1 MSQIDL
7 YFRSCDDS
15 LPALIEV
22 AFRRS
27 FDSPVLRTVR
37 GKFCYIVPAG
47 GSFQWTRAVK
57 ALTVLL
63 LRTAIHGNSAII
75 RGETGS
81 LAASL
86 DYALSKEPTWL
97 SEMFGADS
105 QGRAF
110 ARRLFYRTN
119 PERKRSGPVIINVNP
134 AIVAAPQIQ
143 IYVDGKKMTP
153 STNLE
158 TILKQFESVEKMGEK
173 GEPGIREQEN
183 SSLDG
188 ETADPV
194 IVGIADLLERTSSSR
209 NLSLKVT
216 DDGLVTSFASL
227 AEADTVL
234 PALMD
239 MCTSESKGSTMY
251 WYLHHAWWPL
261 ISPLYCFRHTETSKS
276 VHTNVSY
283 VSPASGATDRYVSN
297 FYANSGIP
305 SRLGSSAFLEHDTW
319 LFNDYIIEQVF
330 PTDLRKEIDIFL
342 SQTQKLEAFNPVS
355 FIRNFLEAE
364 ARIELRVRR
373 MSDPKQLRA
382 SFEDAMR
389 W

>member
-1 MSQIDL
+1 MTQIDL
-7 YFRSCDDS
+7 YFRSCEES
-15 LPALIEV
+15 LPALVEV

-27 FDSPVLRTVR
+27 IDSPVLRTVR

-63 LRTAIHGNSAII
+63 LRTAIQGNSAII
-75 RGETGS
+75 QGETGS

-134 AIVAAPQIQ
+134 SIVTAPKIQ
-143 IYVDGKKMTP
+143 IYVDGTKMQP

-158 TILKQFESVEKMGEK
+158 TILRRFESAEKMEVK
-173 GEPGIREQEN
+173 GEPGIRETEN
-183 SSLDG
+183 SSFDG
-188 ETADPV
+188 ETGDRV
-194 IVGIADLLERTSSSR
+194 IMGIAELLERTSASR
-209 NLSLKVT
+209 SLSLKFT
-216 DDGLVTSFASL
+216 DRGLVTSFASL

-276 VHTNVSY
+276 LHSNVGY

-305 SRLGSSAFLEHDTW
+305 SRLGASAFLEHDTW
-319 LFNDYIIEQVF
+319 LFNDYVIEQVF
-330 PTDLRKEIDIFL
+330 PTELRKEIDLFL
-342 SQTQKLEAFNPVS
+342 GQTQKLEAFNPVS

-373 MSDPKQLRA
+373 MSDPTQLRA
-382 SFEDAMR
+382 SFEHAMR

>member
-1 MSQIDL
+1 MTQIDL
-7 YFRSCDDS
+7 YFRSCADS
-15 LPALIEV
+15 QPALVEV

-27 FDSPVLRTVR
+27 NETPVLRTVR

-63 LRTAIHGNSAII
+63 LRTVIHGNGAVIQ
-75 RGETGS
+75 GEAGS

-119 PERKRSGPVIINVNP
+119 PERKRAGPVIINLNP
-134 AIVAAPQIQ
+134 AIVSAPRINVH
-143 IYVDGKKMTP
+143 IDGNLIP
-153 STNLE
+153 ASTRLE
-158 TILKQFESVEKMGEK
+158 GILNQFESVERTDGKVETIN
-173 GEPGIREQEN
+173 GEPIDAAVSGQTSDRV
-183 SSLDG
+183 L
-188 ETADPV
+188 
-194 IVGIADLLERTSSSR
+194 VGIADLLERTSSSR
-209 NLSLKVT
+209 NLSLTVHET
-216 DDGLVTSFASL
+216 GLTTNFASL
-227 AEADTVL
+227 AEADTFL
-234 PALMD
+234 PSLMD
-239 MCTSESKGSTMY
+239 LCTSESRGSTMY

-261 ISPLYCFRHTETSKS
+261 ISPLYCFRHTEASKS

-297 FYANSGIP
+297 FYANSGIS
-305 SRLGSSAFLEHDTW
+305 SRLGASAFLEHDTW

-330 PTDLRKEIDIFL
+330 PQELRKEIDVFL

-355 FIRNFLEAE
+355 FIRNFLEAD
-364 ARIELRVRR
+364 AKIELRVRR
-373 MSDPKQLRA
+373 MPEPRLLRA
-382 SFEDAMR
+382 SFEHAMR

>member
-1 MSQIDL
+1 MTQIDL

-15 LPALIEV
+15 LPALVEV
-22 AFRRS
+22 AFRRNG
-27 FDSPVLRTVR
+27 DSPVLRTVR

-63 LRTAIHGNSAII
+63 LRTALHGNSAVIQ
-75 RGETGS
+75 GEAGS

-97 SEMFGADS
+97 SEMFGADA

-119 PERKRSGPVIINVNP
+119 PERKRSGPVIINLNP
-134 AIVAAPQIQ
+134 AIVKAPQIQ
-143 IYVDGKKMTP
+143 IYVDGTKMPP
-153 STNLE
+153 SPNLE
-158 TILKQFESVEKMGEK
+158 MILKRFESVEKIEGKSELRS
-173 GEPGIREQEN
+173 REAGN
-183 SSLDG
+183 SSLEG
-188 ETADPV
+188 ETSDRV
-194 IVGIADLLERTSSSR
+194 LVGIADLLERTSSSR

-216 DDGLVTSFASL
+216 EDGLVTSFASL

-234 PALMD
+234 PSLMD
-239 MCTSESKGSTMY
+239 MCTGESKGSTMY
-251 WYLHHAWWPL
+251 WYLNHAWWPL
-261 ISPLYCFRHTETSKS
+261 ISPLYCFRHTEASRS

-283 VSPASGATDRYVSN
+283 VSPSSGATDRYVSN

-305 SRLGSSAFLEHDTW
+305 SRLGASSFLEHDTW
-319 LFNDYIIEQVF
+319 LFNDYVIEQVF
-330 PTDLRKEIDIFL
+330 PAELRKEIDAFL

-355 FIRNFLEAE
+355 FIRNFLEAD
-364 ARIELRVRR
+364 AKIELRVRK
-373 MSDPKQLRA
+373 MSDAAPLRA
-382 SFEDAMR
+382 AFEQAMR